1 MSDAPG
7 GEAFLLVRPGVRG
20 GAPCPRNRSRFL
32 GAVPVIGRVSRRGE
46 AGVALVRRIR
56 WESGLPEAVAGS
68 RRAVRGDRRN
78 PAGEGFFG
86 LRPRCAPGIGPGS
99 DFRPVGDA
107 GDRRGSAT
115 PGVPGSRPRLGAGSG
130 LSHSV
135 PGGRVPV
142 TGRVPR
148 RRGLF
153 ALLRA
158 AFRRSDRNPT
168 SGPPAPP
175 PTDAPERT
183 GLLARV
189 RESVWGRVFP
199 RSLRVPGGGSRD
211 RRSSAA
217 EGLFRPPAGCA
228 PEIGPGT
235 GLRRVG
241 DFGDRRGPAAEGV
254 LRARPGFAAGSGF
267 AEPVSGS

>member
-1 MSDAPG
+1 MSPEPFAVPG
-7 GEAFLLVRPGVRG
+7 GGSRD
-20 GAPCPRNRSRFL
+20 RSSL
-32 GAVPVIGRVSRRGE
+32 AARRG
-46 AGVALVRRIR
+46 GVALVRRIR

-68 RRAVRGDRRN
+68 GRAVRGDRRN

-86 LRPRCAPGIGPGS
+86 LRLRSAPGIGPGS

-115 PGVPGSRPRLGAGSG
+115 PGVPGPRPRLGAGAG
-130 LSHSV
+130 LSHTV
-135 PGGRVPV
+135 PGGRGRVPV

-148 RRGLF
+148 RRGPF

-158 AFRRSDRNPT
+158 AFRRSDRHPT

-199 RSLRVPGGGSRD
+199 RSLRVPGRGSRD

-217 EGLFRPPAGCA
+217 EGLFRPPAPCA
-228 PEIGPGT
+228 PEVGPASV
-235 GLRRVG
+235 LRPAG
-241 DFGDRRGPAAEGV
+241 HAPDRRGAATQRP
-254 LRARPGFAAGSGF
+254 LRPCSRAGGASG
-267 AEPVSGS
+267 P